1 MPILGSLRR
10 KTEANAQAAQINNT
24 DYDTSE
30 RNVSVDCTASQNGPK
45 SAPLRAKASS
55 PQLLPRTSTDATRRP
70 GLNRNFS
77 KSWYGTWNNKASPTA
92 EVARESISVAGGLT
106 SESSDQ
112 QRSNSAQYMHNS
124 LKRPRKSVPLAA
136 EATRVNATDR
146 RTSSDK
152 PPRMPST
159 PVVEKP
165 ASPTQSKQS
174 EETLRSDTQPAEVP
188 KDAAADSAPQMKEQ
202 PGGAAWFGWWSRPD
216 GYANSETNK
225 DKDDASKG
233 SQKHNEHTGSAAVP
247 VPATTR
253 SEATAAISTSA
264 PVPETAQA
272 PDQPARAWFGLW
284 SATQNQKA
292 PSMGTEGEAT
302 KVGEAPQQA
311 AMEPA
316 ETSPASLA
324 ATAEAATEAAR
335 ARTHSDARP
344 KSSGWAFWSKDQ
356 SKDQQADSDG
366 PQKHLG
372 EIAVADTPSQSHPEA
387 AQFNE
392 EPETKTKQKQKQK
405 KKPAKTEPVP
415 KEVELKGDKATL
427 GTNTGTEGK
436 GPKAVKRT
444 LLADHAFATSA
455 KSASTTSLPLPD
467 VRIDESKKEEAKV
480 TPATKALKA
489 QQPRPNIIE
498 PRFETAYPPAHVPTY
513 WETLGYYIAYPFGLA
528 PAAPPSARH
537 VMALPHKPKI
547 KNAIAIGVH
556 GYFPAPLV
564 QKIIGQ
570 PTGTSIRFASHAA
583 AAIRSWVDKNQPD
596 TPCEIEQVALE
607 GEGFIA
613 DRVSTLWKLLLNWLS
628 HLRNADFILVAAHSQ
643 GVPVAV
649 MLVAK
654 LIQLGCLNPN
664 AKLGICAMAGVNL
677 GPFADYKSRFFGGS
691 AAELFD
697 FSRPD
702 SRVSREYSS
711 AIDVV
716 LRHGVRITY
725 VGSLDDQLV
734 SLESSLFSN
743 LTHPYV
749 QRAVFVDGR
758 VHAPDFITHLVAF
771 ALKLRNL
778 GISDHSLIRELS
790 LPLAGSIYGGEG
802 HSRVYDDEVVYALA
816 LQFALETTDVDPKTF
831 PQPGSMRPDLKDRRR
846 SSEQRRSQGGIPQ
859 STMLANSIRRGSMSA
874 ALQPG
879 IAPIISHYEI
889 PASGTAANPYFLP
902 WAMRG
907 ILEEGEVRTNMQGE
921 VKELIRLFDE
931 WKPTSKAL
939 KDVRFRLEAVKSK
952 L

>member
-1 MPILGSLRR
+1 
-10 KTEANAQAAQINNT
+10 
-24 DYDTSE
+24 
-30 RNVSVDCTASQNGPK
+30 
-45 SAPLRAKASS
+45 
-55 PQLLPRTSTDATRRP
+55 
-70 GLNRNFS
+70 
-77 KSWYGTWNNKASPTA
+77 
-92 EVARESISVAGGLT
+92 
-106 SESSDQ
+106 
-112 QRSNSAQYMHNS
+112 MHNS

-152 PPRMPST
+152 TPRTSST
-159 PVVEKP
+159 SVIEKP
-165 ASPTQSKQS
+165 TSAIQSKQS
-174 EETLRSDTQPAEVP
+174 EEIPRSETQPAEVP
-188 KDAAADSAPQMKEQ
+188 KDATADSAPQMKEQ

-233 SQKHNEHTGSAAVP
+233 SQKGDEQATSAAIP
-247 VPATTR
+247 VPTTTQ
-253 SEATAAISTSA
+253 SEPTAALSTSA
-264 PVPETAQA
+264 PVPNTAQA
-272 PDQPARAWFGLW
+272 SDQPTRAWFGLW

-292 PSMGTEGEAT
+292 PSTGTEDEAA
-302 KVGEAPQQA
+302 KVGDTPQQA
-311 AMEPA
+311 ATEQA
-316 ETSPASLA
+316 ETSPANII

-335 ARTHSDARP
+335 ARAHSDARP

-356 SKDQQADSDG
+356 ARDQQVNSDG
-366 PQKHLG
+366 PQKRLG

-392 EPETKTKQKQKQK
+392 EPEAMAKQRPK
-405 KKPAKTEPVP
+405 KKSTKPEPVP
-415 KEVELKGDKATL
+415 KDDKLKGDKPTQEVTA
-427 GTNTGTEGK
+427 GPEGK
-436 GPKAVKRT
+436 GPKA
-444 LLADHAFATSA
+444 
-455 KSASTTSLPLPD
+455 
-467 VRIDESKKEEAKV
+467 KEEAKV

-498 PRFETAYPPAHVPTY
+498 PRFEATYPPAHVPTY

-528 PAAPPSARH
+528 PAAPPGARH
-537 VMALPHKPKI
+537 VMALPQKPKI

-691 AAELFD
+691 AAELFE

-859 STMLANSIRRGSMSA
+859 TTMLANSIRRGSMSA
-874 ALQPG
+874 TVQPG
-879 IAPIISHYEI
+879 IAPVISHYEI

-907 ILEEGEVRTNMQGE
+907 ILEEGEVRSNMQGE
-921 VKELIRLFDE
+921 VKELIKLFDE